1 MLKQFNV
8 FIFIVLGSISSSVSA
23 NSQTAP
29 FINAQT
35 TPTNDLVISND
46 IDVTNDAGEPS
57 ERKKNED
64 LFVLPPLPKPTTANA
79 SVTVTTNSTT
89 FVYSFMGLEQ
99 TDKGLDVSSQAWKL
113 DLSDT
118 PLQWKPISAVPTIQ
132 KQKGRFA
139 TTATTLDNII
149 YLLGGY
155 STNSVTRP
163 KLTPNLQNITDF
175 YSYDPVNDTYQH
187 LADMPVPVD
196 DTVILPYQSRYLYVI
211 SGWHKD
217 GAVNLVQVFD
227 THKNSWFQASPLLG
241 NGRFGHAAGI
251 IDNQIVLCDGME
263 QTPQLASAPALNI
276 KASCLLGEINAMDPS
291 KITWF
296 QWVHPTDSG
305 RFRMAAF
312 SDVDR
317 GSISFIG
324 GSTKP
329 YDVNGTINGGK
340 LAEPN
345 AEIWTYHADKRSWSI
360 TESSNPVFDIKNVVK
375 LNNQLLTIGGRE
387 STGISNK
394 VLNHSER

>member
-1 MLKQFNV
+1 MLRQFNV
-8 FIFIVLGSISSSVSA
+8 LIFITFGFISSSVPAS
-23 NSQTAP
+23 SQTT
-29 FINAQT
+29 FSINAQA
-35 TPTNDLVISND
+35 TPADDLVLSND
-46 IDVTNDAGEPS
+46 INMTRNADESS
-57 ERKKNED
+57 ELTKKNS
-64 LFVLPPLPKPTTANA
+64 LFVLPPLPIPTTANA
-79 SVTVTTNSTT
+79 SVTVSNNSKT
-89 FVYSFMGLEQ
+89 FIYSFMGLEQ
-99 TDKGLDVSSQAWKL
+99 SDSGLDVSSKAWKL
-113 DLSDT
+113 DLSET
-118 PLQWKPISAVPTIQ
+118 PQQWKAISAVPTIQ

-139 TTATTLDNII
+139 TTATALDNII

-163 KLTPNLQNITDF
+163 KLSPNLQNVTDF
-175 YSYDPVNDTYQH
+175 YSYDPVNDTYQQ

-196 DTVILPYQSRYLYVI
+196 DTVILPYQNRYLYVV

-251 IDNQIVLCDGME
+251 IDNQIVVCDGME
-263 QTPQLASAPALNI
+263 QTPQLASTPVLNI
-276 KASCLLGEINAMDPS
+276 QASCLLGEINAMDPS

-312 SDVDR
+312 SDIDN

-329 YDVNGTINGGK
+329 YDINGK
-340 LAEPN
+340 VSSSQLAEPN
-345 AEIWTYHADKRSWSI
+345 ADIWTYHADKRSWSI
-360 TESSNPVFDIKNVVK
+360 AESSNPVFDIKNVVK